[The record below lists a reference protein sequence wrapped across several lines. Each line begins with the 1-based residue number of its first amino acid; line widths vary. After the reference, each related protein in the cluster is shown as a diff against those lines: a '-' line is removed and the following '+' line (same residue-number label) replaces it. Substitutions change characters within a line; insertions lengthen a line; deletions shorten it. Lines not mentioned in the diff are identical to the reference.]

1 VHAHYT
7 TKKERNREKQNKE
20 HEMVPDLIGISI
32 NGGGQANLGHE
43 LGQCHCHRRKKKK
56 KQAGSWYGVT
66 GLELFN
72 G

>member
-1 VHAHYT
+1 
-7 TKKERNREKQNKE
+7 
-20 HEMVPDLIGISI
+20 MVPDLIGISI